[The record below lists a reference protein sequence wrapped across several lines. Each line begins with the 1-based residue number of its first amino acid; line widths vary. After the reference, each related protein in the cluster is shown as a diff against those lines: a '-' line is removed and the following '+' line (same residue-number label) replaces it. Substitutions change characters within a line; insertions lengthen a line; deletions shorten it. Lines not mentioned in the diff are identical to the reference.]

1 MKRIYNILLTMLLSV
16 IMLGCNSHRVIPDKI
31 LANIFHDALLVNAYI
46 QQNPQ
51 YKKDSL
57 NIYEPIFAKYGY
69 TAEDMHHTINKIA
82 GRKSSSLGN
91 VTDYMS
97 KLLEEQSEALHIQV
111 NKQDTIESVAAR
123 RYNTIIYH
131 DTAIVAK
138 TEADTA
144 LVQIS
149 IRHAKR
155 GIYRITGSYTIDRED
170 KGIGRRYA
178 VSWKCGDS
186 LIRDAAN
193 NYIIKGRKGSISTE
207 VTLTESDSMADN
219 LVIDFTRFNM
229 KKHRLKKTPI
239 TIHELKVEYNLGR
252 EESLE
257 RIFNEQ
263 SNLRIFAD
271 TMIKIMV
278 QPKPTIEA
286 DSTTITNTAEQPIAA
301 DSVQTQT
308 QE

>member
-1 MKRIYNILLTMLLSV
+1 M
-16 IMLGCNSHRVIPDKI
+16 
-31 LANIFHDALLVNAYI
+31 NAYI
-46 QQNPQ
+46 QQYPNL
-51 YKKDSL
+51 KDDSL
-57 NIYEPIFAKYGY
+57 NLYEPIFAKYGY
-69 TAEDMHHTINKIA
+69 TPEDMHYTINKIA
-82 GRKSSSLGN
+82 GRKSSSLGK

-97 KLLEEQSEALHIQV
+97 KLLEEQSEALHLQV
-111 NKQDTIESVAAR
+111 IKQDTIESVATR
-123 RYNTIIYH
+123 RYKEIIYH
-131 DTAIVAK
+131 DTTIVAK

-149 IRHAKR
+149 IRHAKP
-155 GIYRITGSYTIDRED
+155 GVYRVTGSYTIDRED
-170 KGIGRRYA
+170 KSIGRRYA

-193 NYIIKGRKGSISTE
+193 NFLTKGRKSSISAE
-207 VTLTESDSMADN
+207 VTLNESDSMADN

-229 KKHRLKKTPI
+229 KKNRMKKTPI
-239 TIHELKVEYNLGR
+239 TIHELKVEYNLSKN
-252 EESLE
+252 EALK

-263 SNLRIFAD
+263 SQVRIFAD

-278 QPKPTIEA
+278 QPEPTIEA
-286 DSTTITNTAEQPIAA
+286 DSTAIPNTAEQPIAA